1 RLCNNL
7 GNRLSELG
15 RREAALA
22 AAEEA
27 VRIRRTL
34 AAERPDAFLP
44 DLAASLNNVSVMLSE
59 LGRREAALAASREAV
74 QYFLTLTRQVP
85 HAFQQQLLIAT
96 PQLFETLEAL
106 GREPKSEPIVLEV
119 IAFLQSQQ
127 GPERP
132 G

>member
-1 RLCNNL
+1 M
-7 GNRLSELG
+7 
-15 RREAALA
+15 
-22 AAEEA
+22 
-27 VRIRRTL
+27 
-34 AAERPDAFLP
+34 
-44 DLAASLNNVSVMLSE
+44 SLNNVSVMLSE

-85 HAFQQQLLIAT
+85 QAFQQQLLIAT
-96 PQLFETLEAL
+96 PQLFETFEAL

-127 GPERP
+127 GPEGP